1 MKEIAVTPFEIRLDY
16 EEGGLDCIPIVLDAE
31 GKEMESAGDSVSVIP
46 VADHDISSITVYLC
60 EFEQWKGEIISHR
73 ETGDYQQYLEKYAI
87 YTKSIELT

>member
-1 MKEIAVTPFEIRLDY
+1 
-16 EEGGLDCIPIVLDAE
+16 
-31 GKEMESAGDSVSVIP
+31 MESAGDSVSVIP